1 MGPPPSRKMT
11 RTPPVYQQVFSQATS
26 SYSLHHLLKIF
37 LLTCLWIL
45 QIVQEERRSYQEEA
59 HHGRRDS
66 VLVIIKF
73 LSTNFFNHILSK
85 FKSPEPV
92 PAREQPG
99 VSRRPRLR
107 LLSVHAGKQGN
118 WEICKEIGFGNQ
130 LRLNHSSESFC
141 CTPCFF
147 DHFRVKYET
156 SLFTLRFRLDSKK
169 IALIYSFCS
178 YKVEKTIVC
187 SSWLK
192 DSTLQF

>member
-1 MGPPPSRKMT
+1 M
-11 RTPPVYQQVFSQATS
+11 
-26 SYSLHHLLKIF
+26 
-37 LLTCLWIL
+37 

-73 LSTNFFNHILSK
+73 LSTDFFNHILSK
-85 FKSPEPV
+85 LKSPEPV

-99 VSRRPRLR
+99 VSRRPRPC

-130 LRLNHSSESFC
+130 LRLNHSLGSFC

-169 IALIYSFCS
+169 IALIYSFFPT
-178 YKVEKTIVC
+178 KWRKLLFVV
-187 SSWLK
+187 L
-192 DSTLQF
+192 D